1 MESST
6 PIPSPSTSSAAESVP
21 SVAPFRTLKDYFGL
35 FLRGFAMGS
44 ADTVPGVS
52 GGTIAF
58 ISGIYEELIDSI
70 RMVGQPD
77 FIRAV
82 LSFNIRKVFELLNWK
97 FLLAVLLGVGTAV
110 LTLARGI
117 EWLLHNQPILL
128 WSFFFGLVVAS
139 VVTVSSKIKQWNPL
153 LVGAAVLG
161 AVGAYLLVGLVPI
174 ETPNDWWFLFLSG
187 ALAICAMILPGI
199 SGAFILV
206 LLGKYQYVL
215 SAVTN
220 FDLATIFW
228 VGLGCAIGLVTFAQ
242 VLGILFK
249 KYHDITVALLIG
261 LMVGSLRKVWPW
273 KETVEFITDR
283 HGEIIPTV
291 ERNFLPAMNG
301 ELFAAFA
308 LAVVG
313 FLVVLGIERVAQG
326 TR

>member
-6 PIPSPSTSSAAESVP
+6 PLASTPTAASEAVTP
-21 SVAPFRTLKDYFGL
+21 MAPARTLKDYFGL

-44 ADTVPGVS
+44 ADVVPGVS

-70 RMVGQPD
+70 RMVGQPE
-77 FIRAV
+77 FLRSV
-82 LSFNIRKVFELLNWK
+82 FSFNIQRVFELLNWK
-97 FLLAVLLGVGTAV
+97 FLLAVLVGIGTAV
-110 LTLARGI
+110 LTLAKGI

-153 LVGAAVLG
+153 LIG
-161 AVGAYLLVGLVPI
+161 AVVVGSIGAYILVGLVPI
-174 ETPNDWWFLFLSG
+174 ETPNDWWFLFFSG

-206 LLGKYQYVL
+206 LLGKYQYAL
-215 SAVTN
+215 SAITN
-220 FDLATIFW
+220 LDLWTIFW
-228 VGLGCAIGLVTFAQ
+228 IGSGCAIGLVSFSQ
-242 VLGILFK
+242 VLGMLFK

-261 LMVGSLRKVWPW
+261 LMIGSLRKVWPW

-291 ERNFLPAMNG
+291 ERNLLPAVNG
-301 ELFAAFA
+301 DLFAAMGVA
-308 LAVVG
+308 IVG
-313 FLVVLGIERVAQG
+313 FIVVLGIERVAQG